1 MPSTKSTFGKI
12 PAFNKSSYNDTAVVA
27 PAITVPELIVSFSP
41 AWSYVM
47 TDHQCNGMKLEASF
61 IGPVHEKKAC
71 QIGASRFHH
80 GTARMGS
87 ERPPVSQLHGPRG
100 AGRHAQCGVL
110 LVRGP
115 GRRRTFSVVYYYKT
129 KNQKTTTTTNNNNHK
144 NTRFTNHVRKN
155 H

>member
-47 TDHQCNGMKLEASF
+47 TDHQCNGMKLQASF
-61 IGPVHEKKAC
+61 IGPVHENKAC
-71 QIGASRFHH
+71 RIGASRFHH

-87 ERPPVSQLHGPRG
+87 VRPPVSQLHGPRG
-100 AGRHAQCGVL
+100 AGRHARAGCRWFED
-110 LVRGP
+110 RGGDVP
-115 GRRRTFSVVYYYKT
+115 FQWFIITKPKT
-129 KNQKTTTTTNNNNHK
+129 KQQQQQPQKHTFYK
-144 NTRFTNHVRKN
+144 SCPEEPLKAP
-155 H
+155 